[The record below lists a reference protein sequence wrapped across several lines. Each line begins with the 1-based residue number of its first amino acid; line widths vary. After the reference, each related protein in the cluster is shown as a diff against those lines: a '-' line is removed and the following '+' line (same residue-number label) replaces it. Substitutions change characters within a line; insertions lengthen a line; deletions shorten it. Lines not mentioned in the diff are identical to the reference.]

1 MGEKASARG
10 NYGKTLVE
18 LGKSDPNLIVLDAD
32 LSGSTRTSFFADAHP
47 DRFFNVGIAEQNMMG
62 IAAGL
67 AVSGKTVF
75 VSTFSM
81 FATARALDH
90 VRNLLAYNELNVKIA
105 ATHGGITVGE
115 DGASHQA
122 NEDVAMLR
130 VLPNM
135 RVIVPADANEAKE
148 VTRYAHATPGSF
160 FIRMTRMD
168 APTLDNKPAFVFGKG
183 QILREGSDV
192 AVIACG
198 LMVEQ
203 AVLAADMLAKDGIDV
218 TVVNMPT
225 IKPIDEE
232 LILSLAGKVKAFVT
246 AEEHSVYGGLGSA
259 VAEVLTEKK
268 PMKLGRVGIKDR
280 FGQSGSPGDLLK
292 EYGLTAADIAA
303 KVKEV
308 L

>member
-10 NYGKTLVE
+10 SYGKTLVE
-18 LGKSDPNLIVLDAD
+18 LGKTDPNLIVLDAD
-32 LSGSTRTSFFADAHP
+32 LSGSTRTSFFAAAFP
-47 DRFFNVGIAEQNMMG
+47 ERFFNMGIAEQNMMG
-62 IAAGL
+62 VAAGL

-122 NEDVAMLR
+122 NEDVAFLR

-148 VTRYAHATPGSF
+148 VTRYAHTTPGPF

-168 APTLDNKPAFVFGKG
+168 AMTIDNKPPFVFGKG
-183 QILREGSDV
+183 QVLREGRDV
-192 AVIACG
+192 AIIACG

-203 AVLAADMLAKDGIDV
+203 AVLAAEALAKDGIDA

-259 VAEVLTEKK
+259 VAEVLSEKK
-268 PMKLGRVGIKDR
+268 PMKLGRVGIKDV
-280 FGQSGSPGDLLK
+280 FGQSGAPADLLK
-292 EYGLTAADIAA
+292 AYGLTAADIAGKA
-303 KVKEV
+303 KE
-308 L
+308 LL